1 MGRGSGCRGPIYSNP
16 EDPVCRAKILD
27 FNLAMAKIDN
37 YFFDIGYMDSLAS
50 QHTPIHR
57 LDPRAKLI
65 TTLVF
70 ITTVVSFG
78 KYEISALIPFF
89 VYPVFLCTAG
99 NVPPRFLLKKLILVS
114 PFAVM
119 IGIFN
124 PLIDREILIRLGDTG
139 ISGGWISF
147 ASILVRFVLTVGA
160 ALVLIAVTGF
170 YAVCTALE
178 KLGTPRVFVVQLM
191 FLYRYLFVLVDE
203 ASRMVR
209 ARSLRALGDG
219 GAGIKT
225 YGSLVGHLL
234 LKTMDRA
241 QRIYLA
247 MCCRGFDGH
256 IRIIKPLKF
265 GPVEFGF
272 VCGWSALFIIMR
284 VYNISA
290 VMGAAITELI

>member
-1 MGRGSGCRGPIYSNP
+1 MGRGRGCRCPIY
-16 EDPVCRAKILD
+16 
-27 FNLAMAKIDN
+27 FNFTMAKIDKN
-37 YFFDIGYMDSLAS
+37 YFDIGYMDTLACQQTS
-50 QHTPIHR
+50 IHR

-89 VYPVFLCTAG
+89 VYPVFLCTLG
-99 NVPPRFLLKKLILVS
+99 NVPPVYLLKKLILVS

-124 PLIDREILIRLGDTG
+124 PFIDREILVKLGDMG
-139 ISGGWISF
+139 LSGGWISF
-147 ASILVRFVLTVGA
+147 ASIIIRFVLTVGA
-160 ALVLIAVTGF
+160 ALILIAVTGF
-170 YAVCTALE
+170 YSVCAALE

-203 ASRMVR
+203 ASRLVR

-234 LKTMDRA
+234 LRTIDRA

-247 MCCRGFDGH
+247 MCCRGFDGK
-256 IRIIKPLKF
+256 IRIMKPLKF
-265 GPVEFGF
+265 GPLEIGF
-272 VCGWSALFIIMR
+272 IGGWSAYFIILR
-284 VYNISA
+284 FYNIPA
-290 VMGAAITELI
+290 ALGGAITELFR